1 MENTNLFNGEGIM
14 EQIRFAEFNPVTSNL
29 TIDII
34 NNFIRDLYGNL
45 PEVKYNN
52 INSLSKIDGF
62 EAIVTKLNDDRTWVR
77 INGREYLLDEM
88 KQIVSN
94 SDRAADLPV
103 DYNWRKEYERRD
115 KSIGNSGYSVKLEYT
130 KEELYKT
137 MCDDSNYIWSPFVD
151 SNNY

>member
-1 MENTNLFNGEGIM
+1 MENKN
-14 EQIRFAEFNPVTSNL
+14 
-29 TIDII
+29 I
-34 NNFIRDLYGNL
+34 NETLFIRIEDIYPKNFEGVLTTTNNTDWILVSMPKNL
-45 PEVKYNN
+45 GQF
-52 INSLSKIDGF
+52 SKIKGF

-137 MCDDSNYIWSPFVD
+137 MCDDSNYIWSPFAD